1 MVHILFR
8 NTEHQRLG
16 DRIAGTRV
24 IRKEAV
30 AALA

>member
-1 MVHILFR
+1 MLYILFR
-8 NTEHQRLG
+8 NPEQRRLG
-16 DRIAGTRV
+16 DRIARMHV